1 MASVVPRTKITSEE
15 SLAFMNLEMD
25 SRELSY
31 NSVASMLSV

>member
-1 MASVVPRTKITSEE
+1 MASVVPRKKITSEE
-15 SLAFMNLEMD
+15 SLVFMNLDMA